1 MKEAIV
7 YDMYQYLDVDASLYN
22 YAKISHNGEYWGV
35 YLALEAVEESF
46 LDRNY
51 GTVEGD
57 LYKPESM
64 DMGGGGDMAEKF
76 ENMEFPEDFEGME
89 MPQMPGNT
97 QDTEQ
102 EKTDDTG
109 NTETSEVAN
118 DTKDVET
125 KENQGN
131 MQMSEN
137 AEGMERP
144 EMPENAEGMEM
155 PQMPENVEGEETS
168 ETIENTAS
176 SEDTAKQ
183 NNMKMPG
190 NMDMS
195 GKGNN
200 FMNGSGADLNYS
212 DDELSSY
219 STIWDGAVTDVT
231 KADQKKVVNALKN
244 ISEGTDLETYLDI
257 DNILKYMAVHTFAVN
272 QDSLTGNMA
281 HNYYLYQNGD
291 QLNILP
297 WDFNMS
303 FGGFGGMAMGGAG
316 GGESDSASE
325 MINFTIDTPFA
336 GTDFFDKLLENS
348 EYLERYHNYFQQLVD
363 EYVNG
368 GRFDQVYNRIRTQ
381 IDELVAEDP
390 TAFYT
395 YDEYETG
402 AEMLYDTVKLR
413 AESIQGQL
421 DGTIPS
427 TSDGQKENPDA
438 LVDASAI
445 DVSVM
450 GEHSM
455 GQGGNGG
462 FGPNMN
468 GEKMNADFVPDKD
481 NAEGSSDAENAT
493 IENTEN
499 ATIENT
505 ENAETSTKENVADSS
520 EDVVA
525 SQGQQ
530 GGGMPQQGGRE
541 HANDS
546 GNAPQGM
553 QMPNAGMDKEG
564 IMILVICL
572 LGMIGALIFAKI
584 YKRK

>member
-1 MKEAIV
+1 
-7 YDMYQYLDVDASLYN
+7 
-22 YAKISHNGEYWGV
+22 
-35 YLALEAVEESF
+35 
-46 LDRNY
+46 
-51 GTVEGD
+51 
-57 LYKPESM
+57 
-64 DMGGGGDMAEKF
+64 
-76 ENMEFPEDFEGME
+76 
-89 MPQMPGNT
+89 
-97 QDTEQ
+97 
-102 EKTDDTG
+102 
-109 NTETSEVAN
+109 
-118 DTKDVET
+118 
-125 KENQGN
+125 
-131 MQMSEN
+131 
-137 AEGMERP
+137 
-144 EMPENAEGMEM
+144 
-155 PQMPENVEGEETS
+155 
-168 ETIENTAS
+168 
-176 SEDTAKQ
+176 
-183 NNMKMPG
+183 
-190 NMDMS
+190 
-195 GKGNN
+195 
-200 FMNGSGADLNYS
+200 
-212 DDELSSY
+212 
-219 STIWDGAVTDVT
+219 
-231 KADQKKVVNALKN
+231 
-244 ISEGTDLETYLDI
+244 
-257 DNILKYMAVHTFAVN
+257 MAVHTFAVN

-297 WDFNMS
+297 WDYNIS

-462 FGPNMN
+462 FEPNMN